1 MQDAGKIGIFPCMDI
16 DAAYMTTFFLLALVI
31 VFLFYRLLIRIRTE
45 KRRRI
50 YEAKHDDFDGL
61 LSRYNPYYRSLS
73 NAGRQRFLQRVLL
86 FMEAKQF
93 EYIDIEPDES
103 MPLLISA
110 AAVQLTY
117 GLEHFRLDYF
127 RTIHILR
134 DKYRFG
140 LYNMPFE
147 GHVSE
152 DGIYLSWNHF
162 VREFTD
168 YSDGQN
174 VGLHEMAHA
183 LTYVNFTVQDG
194 RDNTFH
200 DRFTE
205 FSATARPIFERMQSG
220 ETTLLDP
227 YAATNYQEFWAVCIE
242 TFFERSTTL
251 KRQLP
256 ELYYS
261 LCTLL
266 NQDPLTPNKILNINI
281 MSPDSLG
288 DDLAQTGS

>member
-1 MQDAGKIGIFPCMDI
+1 MQDAGKIAIFPV
-16 DAAYMTTFFLLALVI
+16 MTWVATFTIGIFLLALLII
-31 VFLFYRLLIRIRTE
+31 VGISRLIQRLRT
-45 KRRRI
+45 RRRNLLFTNRKDSFNTI
-50 YEAKHDDFDGL
+50 
-61 LSRYNPYYRSLS
+61 LSRFNPYYRSL
-73 NAGRQRFLQRVLL
+73 NASARERFLRRVLL
-86 FMEAKQF
+86 FMEVKKF
-93 EYIDIEPDES
+93 EYIDIEPEES

-110 AAVQLTY
+110 AAIQLTF

-127 RTIHILR
+127 RTIHIIK

-152 DGIYLSWNHF
+152 DGIYLSWAHF
-162 VREFTD
+162 IREFTD

-205 FSATARPIFERMQSG
+205 FSAVARPIFERMQAG
-220 ETTLLDP
+220 ESTLLDA

-242 TFFERSTTL
+242 TFFERPTPF

-256 ELYYS
+256 ELYFS

-266 NQDPLTPNKILNINI
+266 NQDPLTPHKLLNFNLI
-281 MSPDSLG
+281 SLDDWD
-288 DDLAQTGS
+288 DDLARTGS